1 MHARRGAVVGL
12 LLGPVFS
19 LLSFAS
25 PASAEPDDTLG
36 DDFLWGVASSGF
48 QAEGYSPDSNWR
60 RFAESGAED
69 PIGNSVDF
77 LHRYKDDIKLA
88 RKMGVQV
95 YRVGVEWAR
104 VEPQPGQRSAEGIAF
119 YDDLIATIVDA
130 GMRPMI
136 TIDHWVY
143 PGWQADQGGWKR
155 AGMVNDWLRNAK
167 FVVDRYAKYD
177 PMWITINEP
186 FAYFLRE
193 MKIGALTPLDIPTF
207 ASRLAAAHRPI
218 YDYIHAKQPGA
229 MVSSNVAFI
238 PIVEPVLDGIFL
250 NKIDDKIDFVGID
263 YYYSAAPTQA
273 RTLYSFFDQFWKADS
288 SADGVYYALQYY
300 AKKYPDLPLFII
312 ENSIPTENGKPRSD
326 GYLRED
332 HLRDTVFWLERAKA
346 DGYNVVG
353 YNYWSLT
360 DNYEWGSYTPRFG
373 LYTVDVKDDP
383 TLERKPTA
391 AVDAYR
397 EIIADNGV
405 PDVYQPSRP
414 GTFCSLVNGVTSCV
428 QTLGNIKGLTLPPLG

>member
-1 MHARRGAVVGL
+1 MRVLRVALAAMALIAVG
-12 LLGPVFS
+12 S
-19 LLSFAS
+19 LPANAS
-25 PASAEPDDTLG
+25 NEETTLG
-36 DDFLWGVASSGF
+36 SDFLWGVASSGF

-60 RFAESGAED
+60 RYAESDKAEHK
-69 PIGNSVDF
+69 IGNSVDF
-77 LHRYKDDIKLA
+77 LHKYKSDIALA
-88 RKMGVQV
+88 KKMGVEV

-104 VEPQPGQRSAEGIAF
+104 VEPQPGVRSKEGWRF
-119 YDDLIATIVDA
+119 YDDLIATIVKA

-155 AGMVNDWLRNAK
+155 AGMVQDWLANARR
-167 FVVDRYAKYD
+167 VVDRYAKYD

-186 FAYFLRE
+186 TAYFLRE
-193 MKIGALTPLDIPTF
+193 QKIGALTPLDLLTF
-207 ASRLAAAHRPI
+207 ASRLKAAHRPI
-218 YDYIHAKQPGA
+218 YDYIHKVQPGA

-238 PIVEPVLDGIFL
+238 PGAEPILDAIFL
-250 NKIDDKIDFVGID
+250 NGIKDKLDFVGID
-263 YYYSAAPTQA
+263 YYYSASPTQA
-273 RTLYSFFDQFWKADS
+273 NTLYSAIDQFWKADS
-288 SADGVYYALQYY
+288 SADGIYYALQYY
-300 AKKYPDLPLFII
+300 DERFPNLPMFII
-312 ENSIPTENGKPRSD
+312 ENSIPTENHEPRFD

-332 HLRDTVFWLERAKA
+332 HLRDIVYWLEQAKA

-373 LYTVDVKDDP
+373 LYTVDVLTDR

-397 EIIADNGV
+397 DIIAGNGV
-405 PDVYQPSRP
+405 PDGYTPTRP
-414 GTFCSLVNGVTSCV
+414 PTFCSLVNGVRSCLDS
-428 QTLGNIKGLTLPPLG
+428 LG